1 MVAASKRTVT
11 RQSMV
16 LTNCIMQ
23 NISEIIASAGATF
36 ASFLYRSKSDGSLS
50 RFTVILGA
58 KYSNLLEK
66 SKLALEIEMQT
77 MEKELL
83 PAAQAVMESLNK
95 SIEAHAKGEQHE
107 NYTKRNQYIPLGNG
121 VSINSVDNSLQ
132 IFGLIHSKVVLQEGV
147 RKEVKSAPFTIAKNK
162 VRSLLPISKFR
173 EFAFDAGNIE
183 TVKVNGSTI
192 EFVTL

>member
-1 MVAASKRTVT
+1 MK
-11 RQSMV
+11 
-16 LTNCIMQ
+16 

-66 SKLALEIEMQT
+66 SRLELQLQMET

-83 PAAQAVMESLNK
+83 PAAQEVMQSLEK
-95 SIEAHAKGEQHE
+95 SIVAHANGEQSSD
-107 NYTKRNQYIPLGNG
+107 YTKRNLYKPIGNG
-121 VSINSVDNSLQ
+121 VNINLNDNSLQ
-132 IFGLIHSKVVLQEGV
+132 VFGLVQSKVILQEGV
-147 RKEVKSAPFTIAKNK
+147 RKEVKSSPMTIAKNK
-162 VRSLLPISKFR
+162 VRKMLPLSKWR

-183 TVKVNGSTI
+183 AVKVNGSTI
-192 EFVTL
+192 EFVTLN

>member
-1 MVAASKRTVT
+1 
-11 RQSMV
+11 
-16 LTNCIMQ
+16 MQ
-23 NISEIIASAGATF
+23 NISEIISSAGATF

-66 SKLALEIEMQT
+66 SKIALWIEMQT
-77 MEKELL
+77 MEKDLL
-83 PAAQAVMESLNK
+83 PAAQAVMESLDK
-95 SIEAHAKGEQHE
+95 SIEAHANGKQNE
-107 NYTKRNQYIPLGNG
+107 NYTKAGMYKSIGNG
-121 VSINSVDNSLQ
+121 VNINLNDNSLQ
-132 IFGLIHSKVVLQEGV
+132 IFGLIHSKVVIDPGTP
-147 RKEVKSAPFTIAKNK
+147 RKPVNSAPLTIAKNK